1 MAEEV
6 KVTFKTEPITIKK
19 DDKEDVKLK
28 VGTSYKVLVKN
39 CVKVYKLENNN
50 ITEDAE
56 SKETLQI
63 RIVVGN
69 YVGYAGTEGL
79 DEATKDTFLA
89 FEKVK
94 DNDTDKTQL
103 YIKVDDIQ
111 SIEPDQSVVVSS
123 TNISNTNPVISNM
136 TTSSNDV
143 DKPKTLKDQLEQI
156 TTEFTEKVN
165 KPLEDAEKAVND
177 VVAETDEQSLTTKV
191 NEANNLLNEAV
202 NIRVTYV
209 VMYTKFA
216 KPNNVNDPS
225 MLVFKNFNKKIAGQ
239 YLKIQDHLKDKQLLN
254 LMPKLLPGDIKI
266 TKDTT
271 YEGRIKTTGGATK
284 RRLSKKHK
292 KTRKAKRSGRK

>member
-6 KVTFKTEPITIKK
+6 KVTFKTEQITIKK
-19 DDKEDVKLK
+19 DDKEDVKLE

-69 YVGYAGTEGL
+69 YVGYAGTEEL

-111 SIEPDQSVVVSS
+111 SIEPDQSAVDVATSKVANDSS
-123 TNISNTNPVISNM
+123 TDQLPLNANANVETIATLKKYESDSGVGKYLNNVIKIAKAAFDKAKATVESATNEENARPDVELASKEFNDADSAFADTKNFLDDLKKKDSTKNVDSATKLITKSIETNKKYRVDLNDELNQKGFTNIVV
-136 TTSSNDV
+136 TSSKSTNGGRRT
-143 DKPKTLKDQLEQI
+143 K
-156 TTEFTEKVN
+156 
-165 KPLEDAEKAVND
+165 
-177 VVAETDEQSLTTKV
+177 QS
-191 NEANNLLNEAV
+191 
-202 NIRVTYV
+202 
-209 VMYTKFA
+209 
-216 KPNNVNDPS
+216 
-225 MLVFKNFNKKIAGQ
+225 
-239 YLKIQDHLKDKQLLN
+239 
-254 LMPKLLPGDIKI
+254 
-266 TKDTT
+266 
-271 YEGRIKTTGGATK
+271 GGATK

-292 KTRKAKRSGRK
+292 KTRKAKRSGRKA